1 MEMNRENYREYDAI
15 NFSKLGQLDRNP
27 SKVDEEKDWHDGM
40 AFGSLVDLMCFEPDE
55 VEEKF
60 YVNNADRE
68 PSSTAKELADWIVE
82 NKDDLLVDANDEIK
96 QLKSS
101 TVGTSRNEEYS
112 LSSLLT
118 DAVDAIGSSTDFDR
132 YGGIEYL
139 KAQIE
144 SKDKNVV
151 SPELYENAKRAH
163 RTLKSHEF
171 TRKYFRNPD
180 RNVEIQFQVPI
191 LWDPSYYDDELKWMA
206 KSLLDIVIFDHEEK
220 TVKPVDLKTTSS
232 SVFMFEQKMTKWR
245 YYLQAAYY
253 YDGLSWRIKNHDEV
267 DDYEMLPFEF
277 VVISSKNLHN
287 PLVYQTT
294 ENDLSVGRNG
304 GKLSYNDRKVRGWI
318 QLIKDL
324 KWHERNNKWDYPRE
338 VYESNGKVE
347 LDIFN

>member
-40 AFGSLVDLMCFEPDE
+40 AFGSLVDLMCFEPDK
-55 VEEKF
+55 VEEEF
-60 YVNNADRE
+60 YVNDADRE
-68 PSSTAKELADWIVE
+68 PSSTAKDLADWILDSYNLHINNKGEVKSVDGDSLGPMIHSAEDAVE
-82 NKDDLLVDANDEIK
+82 
-96 QLKSS
+96 SS
-101 TVGTSRNEEYS
+101 TS
-112 LSSLLT
+112 
-118 DAVDAIGSSTDFDR
+118 FHK
-132 YGGIEYL
+132 YGGESYL

-144 SKDKNVV
+144 SEDKNVV
-151 SPELYENAKRAH
+151 SPELYQNAKRAH
-163 RTLKSHEF
+163 RTLKSHQF

-206 KSLLDIVIFDHEEK
+206 KSPLDIVIFDHEEK

-232 SVFMFEQKMTKWR
+232 SVFMFERKMTKWR

-253 YDGLSWRIKNHDEV
+253 YDGLNWRIQNHDEV

-277 VVISSKNLHN
+277 VVISSKNLQS

-294 ENDLSVGRNG
+294 ENDLSVGRDG
-304 GKLSYNDRKVRGWI
+304 GKLSYNDREVRGWI

-324 KWHERNNKWDYPRE
+324 KWHERNDKWDYPRE
-338 VYESNGKVE
+338 VYENDGKIE
-347 LDIFN
+347 LDIFNS